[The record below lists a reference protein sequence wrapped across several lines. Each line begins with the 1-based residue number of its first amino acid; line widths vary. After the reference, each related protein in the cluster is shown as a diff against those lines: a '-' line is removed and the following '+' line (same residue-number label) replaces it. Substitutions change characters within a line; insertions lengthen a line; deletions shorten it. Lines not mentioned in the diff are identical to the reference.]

1 MEQNSTINSQQELI
15 ASLEELMV
23 KEFRTLQSLVN
34 IARDER
40 GILTKGDTEALMPI
54 VEEKENLL
62 DQLGVLEDSRHMVIE
77 EIAQKFELDPGN
89 AKVVDIL
96 PKIDQ
101 NTAKRIDRL
110 SEGILT
116 LSDENRDLN
125 LGNQALAATS
135 LELMEAVKSF
145 ILSFYEPPETYDS
158 FGRKPTKES
167 NTIIRDI
174 DQKA

>member
-1 MEQNSTINSQQELI
+1 
-15 ASLEELMV
+15 
-23 KEFRTLQSLVN
+23 
-34 IARDER
+34 
-40 GILTKGDTEALMPI
+40 
-54 VEEKENLL
+54 
-62 DQLGVLEDSRHMVIE
+62 MVIE